1 MLLMLFSRNIDLT
14 KLRLIYDGQLTLN
27 LGGENRRVKNIEL
40 YVLLLEDCVMF
51 LQVSTTTTLRKSK
64 IENIIKKDPSIT
76 CRFHFTEARREISSE
91 VPHRIRRNCSG
102 CQQRRSEEDP
112 QPSYQIQYNDCKLI
126 NSLQFYKNLYKITF
140 DDRFGQWRPTSEL
153 ST

>member
-51 LQVSTTTTLRKSK
+51 LQVSTTTTTL
-64 IENIIKKDPSIT
+64 
-76 CRFHFTEARREISSE
+76 
-91 VPHRIRRNCSG
+91 
-102 CQQRRSEEDP
+102 
-112 QPSYQIQYNDCKLI
+112 
-126 NSLQFYKNLYKITF
+126 
-140 DDRFGQWRPTSEL
+140 
-153 ST
+153 